1 MRDGPASGASRD
13 NRGDRKVWIY
23 MAVPTLLPGTG
34 AAEGLRGAW
43 WKESGLPVGALLSSG
58 C

>member
-1 MRDGPASGASRD
+1 M
-13 NRGDRKVWIY
+13 WIY

-34 AAEGLRGAW
+34 ATEGLRGAW